1 MVSSTWGHLC
11 EKEFRKEQGQLHGV
25 PGEAE
30 GARNTSGHL
39 GEALGG
45 VTEGRGACSSAPSVG
60 GRDQR
65 LERVIQEALEE
76 KDSLSLDDS
85 GSGQG
90 HWDVNP

>member
-1 MVSSTWGHLC
+1 MKRSS
-11 EKEFRKEQGQLHGV
+11 EKGRANFMGCPEKLR
-25 PGEAE
+25 
-30 GARNTSGHL
+30 GHL

-45 VTEGRGACSSAPSVG
+45 VIEGHWACSSAPSVG

-85 GSGQG
+85 GSATATGM
-90 HWDVNP
+90 